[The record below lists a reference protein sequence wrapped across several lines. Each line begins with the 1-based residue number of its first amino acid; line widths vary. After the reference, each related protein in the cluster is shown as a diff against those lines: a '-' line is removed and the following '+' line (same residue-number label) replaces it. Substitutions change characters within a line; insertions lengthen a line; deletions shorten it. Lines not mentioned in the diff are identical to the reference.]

1 MPIFVRELVKRKPVT
16 VRLGES
22 GRRAAEIMVR
32 ENIGFLP
39 IVSPEDERRV
49 VGVVSER
56 DYVKAISRGLNPLE
70 VRVEDMGTMGRFY
83 SVHMD
88 AHISEAAKLMNKHG
102 IRHLVVVDDEGL
114 LVGVVSIRDILNLEG
129 LLSIMSEYS

>member
-1 MPIFVRELVKRKPVT
+1 MPMFVRDLIKRKPVT

-39 IVSPEDERRV
+39 IVSPEDDRRV
-49 VGVVSER
+49 VGVISER

-70 VRVEDMGTMGRFY
+70 IRVEDMGTMGHLY
-83 SVHMD
+83 SVHID
-88 AHISEAAKLMNKHG
+88 AHISEAAKLMGKYG

-114 LVGVVSIRDILNLEG
+114 LVGVISIRDLLNLEG